1 MIYISP
7 THVELFSIIC
17 SQHEVVVVWEWVV
30 SMFNMHSRRMEKEHP
45 RERIEKLWIKN
56 CEMAILGKRIKMEN
70 R

>member
-1 MIYISP
+1 MQIKMLMIYISP

-45 RERIEKLWIKN
+45 RERIEKL
-56 CEMAILGKRIKMEN
+56 
-70 R
+70 